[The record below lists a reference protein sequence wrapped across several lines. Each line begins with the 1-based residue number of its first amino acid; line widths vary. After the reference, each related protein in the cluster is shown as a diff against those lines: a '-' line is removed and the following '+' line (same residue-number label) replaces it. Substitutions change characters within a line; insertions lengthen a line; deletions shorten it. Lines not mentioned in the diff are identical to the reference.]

1 MIAETRGKL
10 VASARRAFGT
20 VGYADSSM
28 DDFTAEVGLT
38 RGAIYHH
45 FGGKE
50 GLLEAVV
57 MQIDA
62 EMSARM
68 DRISASASNPWQ
80 GFLDECVAYLEMAL
94 EPEIQRIVHRDG
106 PAVLG
111 DPSHWSNQSGCIS
124 SLTKSVSR
132 LQEQGYVRRDIDP
145 GGAARLI
152 NGASIHAAQWIANA
166 EEPEAVS
173 TRAVGAFKA
182 MLEGLLAE
190 RQPDA

>member
-10 VASARRAFGT
+10 IASARRAFGE
-20 VGYADSSM
+20 VGYADTSM

-50 GLLEAVV
+50 GLLEAVI

-62 EMSARM
+62 EMSARL
-68 DRISASASNPWQ
+68 DEISASARNPWQ
-80 GFLDECVAYLEMAL
+80 GFLDECVGYVEMAL

-111 DPSHWSNQSGCIS
+111 DPSNWSNQSGCIS
-124 SLTKSVSR
+124 SLTRSVSR
-132 LQEQGYVRRDIDP
+132 LQEQGDVRRDIDP
-145 GGAARLI
+145 EGAARLI
-152 NGASIHAAQWIANA
+152 NGASLHAAQWIANS
-166 EEPEAVS
+166 EQPEMISEKV
-173 TRAVGAFKA
+173 VGAFKA
-182 MLEGLLAE
+182 MLEGLLIE
-190 RQPDA
+190 RRDDA